1 MKKFA
6 QSQMKNIPPEA
17 QEKMM
22 KLITT
27 SEGQNESGAF
37 IFSERNRN
45 KGLIPFI
52 EENPELLSMVAG
64 KAQEK
69 IKEGKSQ
76 MQAMMEVM
84 EEHKD
89 ELRKAL
95 E

>member
-1 MKKFA
+1 MFKNFFLKKLA
-6 QSQMKNIPPEA
+6 QSKMKNIPPEA

-22 KLITT
+22 KLI
-27 SEGQNESGAF
+27 
-37 IFSERNRN
+37 
-45 KGLIPFI
+45 
-52 EENPELLSMVAG
+52 EENPDLFSEIAG
-64 KAQEK
+64 KAQAK
-69 IKEGKSQ
+69 MKEGKTQ